1 MSEPM
6 ILIDGLERSFGATKA
21 VDTLSLQ
28 VERGQIYGLVGPDG
42 AGKTTTLR
50 ILCGAILPDSGRV
63 EVAGLDVVRQLEGV
77 RQVLGYMPQR
87 FSLYPD
93 LTVGENL
100 SFFADLFQMPRKQQK
115 QRIEHLLERSHLL
128 PFIARQAGR
137 LSGGMKQ
144 KLALT
149 CALMHQPQV
158 VLLDEPTTG
167 VDPVS
172 RREFWEIVRASVREG
187 MTVLVSTPAM
197 DEAERCHRVAFV
209 AEGRILAEGTPK
221 ELQALVP
228 GSMFELW
235 VEPQRNAM
243 QFLRDQPFVHEAQ
256 MFGELLHVSLDR
268 GDSRGQSDYL
278 RSMLVQAGFEIRQMR
293 AVSASMEDVFMTL
306 TQHSPKEVAS

>member
-6 ILIDGLERSFGATKA
+6 ILIEGLERSFGATKA
-21 VDTLSLQ
+21 IDKLSLR

-42 AGKTTTLR
+42 AGKTCTMR
-50 ILCGAILPDSGRV
+50 ILCGAILPDSGRA
-63 EVAGLDVVRQLEGV
+63 EVAGFDVVRQLEEV
-77 RQVLGYMPQR
+77 RRVLGYMPQR

-100 SFFADLFQMPRKQQK
+100 HFFADLFQVPRKQQK
-115 QRIEHLLERSHLL
+115 QRIEELLERSHLL
-128 PFIARQAGR
+128 PFIGRQAGR

-144 KLALT
+144 KLALA
-149 CALMHQPQV
+149 CALLHRPQL

-187 MTVLVSTPAM
+187 MTVLLSTPAM

-209 AEGRILAEGTPK
+209 AEGRILAEGRPK

-228 GSMFELW
+228 GSMIELW
-235 VEPQRNAM
+235 VEPQRKAL
-243 QFLRDQPFVHEAQ
+243 QFLRGQPFVHEAQ
-256 MFGELLHVSLDR
+256 MFGELLHVALDQLDGR
-268 GDSRGQSDYL
+268 DASDYL
-278 RSMLVQAGFEIRQMR
+278 RSILAAAGFEIRQIR
-293 AVSASMEDVFMTL
+293 RVSPSMEDVFMAL
-306 TQHSPKEVAS
+306 SRRSPKEVA